1 MAKTKVYTAKL
12 VRISAVRN
20 PDNLGGCIAAE
31 VTLVLTAENKV
42 QLSNMVNIAAA
53 DGWRVA

>member
-1 MAKTKVYTAKL
+1 MANTKVYSAKL
-12 VRISAVRN
+12 VRIAAVRN
-20 PDNLGGCIAAE
+20 ADNLGGYIAAE
-31 VTLVLTAENKV
+31 VILVLTAENKV